1 MKIIQ
6 NLLTIVFL
14 LLIHAYTDE
23 RVYTDKRKLDH
34 VLLDLREE
42 TLSCETEQLVVNL
55 IYIYVV

>member
-6 NLLTIVFL
+6 SFL
-14 LLIHAYTDE
+14 LLIHVYTDDS
-23 RVYTDKRKLDH
+23 VYTDKRKLDH